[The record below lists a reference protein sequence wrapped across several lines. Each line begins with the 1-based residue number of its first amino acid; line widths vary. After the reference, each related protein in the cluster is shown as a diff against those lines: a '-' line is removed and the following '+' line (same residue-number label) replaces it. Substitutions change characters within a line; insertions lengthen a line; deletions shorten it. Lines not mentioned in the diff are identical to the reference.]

1 MSDLRER
8 LQELADAAAR
18 HGRTPGPEA
27 ALRQGRRRRLLLAGG
42 TAAGL
47 VLVLFASL
55 LGSDRLASRPAPLAP
70 PPTSPPATTSAPAT
84 LPPETIPP
92 ETGPPDVSI
101 SPDPGVVERPRGSP
115 SGKYGEQMVRDV
127 ASEVARCEGGDPDGP
142 KVLVAWGR
150 AHGRTWLIVAKPP
163 RPGEDW
169 LCWSD
174 GLFEA
179 SGAGGIGNHGA
190 IRGLPPLQ
198 ASGSH
203 NLRSGN
209 QYWGHIIGTVTKE
222 AARVRVVFD
231 SGIPPLD
238 LAPIQAGGR
247 FPVNFYS
254 GFYRQ
259 PAKEKRPATW
269 QVVRVEAYDQAG
281 RKVAECQAAGGPGH
295 SC

>member
-18 HGRTPGPEA
+18 HGRTPGPQA

-47 VLVLFASL
+47 ALVLVASL
-55 LGSDRLASRPAPLAP
+55 LGSDRLPRRPAPLAP
-70 PPTSPPATTSAPAT
+70 PPTTSPPATTSPPVT
-84 LPPETIPP
+84 LPP

-101 SPDPGVVERPRGSP
+101 SPEPGVVERPRGTP
-115 SGKYGEQMVRDV
+115 TGKYGGQMVRDV
-127 ASEVARCEGGDPDGP
+127 ASEVTRCEGGDPDGP

-150 AHGRTWLIVAKPP
+150 AHRRTWLIVAKPP
-163 RPGEDW
+163 RPGEER
-169 LCWSD
+169 LCWSN

-190 IRGLPPLQ
+190 IPGLPPLQ
-198 ASGSH
+198 ASGSSD
-203 NLRSGN
+203 LRVGK
-209 QYWGHIIGTVTKE
+209 QYWGHVIGTVTKE
-222 AARVRVVFD
+222 AARVRVLFS

-238 LAPIQAGGR
+238 LTPIQAGDR

-259 PAKEKRPATW
+259 PREDKNLEGFVTR
-269 QVVRVEAYDQAG
+269 VVAYDRAG
-281 RKVAECQAAGGPGH
+281 RKVAECQATAGPGY

>member
-18 HGRTPGPEA
+18 HGRTPGPQA

-47 VLVLFASL
+47 ALVLLASL

-70 PPTSPPATTSAPAT
+70 PATTSSPATTSPPVT
-84 LPPETIPP
+84 LPPEI
-92 ETGPPDVSI
+92 GPPDVSI
-101 SPDPGVVERPRGSP
+101 SPDPGVVERPVGSP

-142 KVLVAWGR
+142 KVLVAWGW

-169 LCWSD
+169 LCWSE

-179 SGAGGIGNHGA
+179 SGAGGMGNHGA
-190 IRGLPPLQ
+190 IPGLPPLQ

-203 NLRSGN
+203 NLRAGK
-209 QYWGHIIGTVTKE
+209 QYWGHVIGTVTKK
-222 AARVRVVFD
+222 AARVRVLFD

-238 LAPIQAGGR
+238 LTPIQAGDR

-259 PAKEKRPATW
+259 LTKEKRPATW
-269 QVVRVEAYDQAG
+269 QVIRVEAYDQAG
-281 RKVAECQAAGGPGH
+281 HKVAECQATGGPGH